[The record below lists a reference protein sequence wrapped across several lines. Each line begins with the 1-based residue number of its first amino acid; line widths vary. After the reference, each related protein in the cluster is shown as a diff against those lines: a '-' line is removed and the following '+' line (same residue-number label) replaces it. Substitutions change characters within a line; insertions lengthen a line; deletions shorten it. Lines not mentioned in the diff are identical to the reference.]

1 MKLINKNDNQ
11 IVFSSE
17 INQELANAIRR
28 YFNEIPIL
36 AIDEVEFLKNDSPLY
51 DETIAHRLCLI
62 PITNDKSVNEK
73 SEVKFKLNSK
83 KEGAVYSGELKGK
96 LKAVYDKIPITVLN
110 KGQELDFVATAKVGK
125 GSEHSK
131 FSPGLMYYRNVA
143 EITLDK
149 KFQEEIKKVCKNEI
163 KEKGDKIIVLDNL
176 QKEVCDVCEGISEI
190 EGKKTE
196 TKLTN
201 ELVITTESFGQLEVK
216 DILKK
221 ATDFL
226 KKDLHEITKKVS
238 K

>member
-1 MKLINKNDNQ
+1 MKLINKNSNQ

-17 INQELANAIRR
+17 ITQELANAIRR
-28 YFNEIPIL
+28 YFNEVHVL
-36 AIDEVEFLKNDSPLY
+36 AINEAEFLKNDSPLY

-62 PITNDKSVNEK
+62 PIKNDKSVNEK
-73 SEVKFKLNSK
+73 SEVKFKLSAK
-83 KEGAVYSGELKGK
+83 KEGVVYSGELKGK
-96 LKAVYDKIPITVLN
+96 LKVVYDKIPITILN

-131 FSPGLMYYRNVA
+131 FSPGLMYYRNIT
-143 EITLDK
+143 EIILDK
-149 KFQEEIKKVCKNEI
+149 KFKDEVKKICKNDI

-176 QKEVCDVCEGISEI
+176 QKEVCDVCEGICEI

-201 ELVITTESFGQLEVK
+201 ELMITIESFGQLEVK
-216 DILKK
+216 DIFKK
-221 ATDFL
+221 SIDVL
-226 KKDLHEITKKVS
+226 KKDLNEITKKVS